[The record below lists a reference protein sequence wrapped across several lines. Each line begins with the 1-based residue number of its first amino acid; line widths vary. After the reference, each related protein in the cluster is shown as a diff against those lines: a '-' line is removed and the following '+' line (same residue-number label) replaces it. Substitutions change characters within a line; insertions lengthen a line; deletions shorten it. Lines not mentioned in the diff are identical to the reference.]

1 MILLRR
7 STMLAKTKEKDV
19 IDQLLD
25 QIDFHGMTAE
35 ELAGEN
41 GLLKKLTSRFYSK
54 ALDAEM
60 DEHLGYKKNDNAG
73 DNSGNSRNGYTSK
86 TVITDDNDTI
96 EVQVPRDRN
105 STFEPVIIPKHEKRT
120 PLFNDQIIS
129 MYSFGMSTRDIQR
142 HLQQVYGVEV
152 SPETISN
159 ITESVM
165 ADVREWQ
172 NRPLEKSYPI
182 LFLDALRVNSRQDG
196 KNINKALY
204 VALAINWEGRKE
216 VLGLWLADTEGAK
229 FWMSVLTDIKNRGVE
244 DILIACMDGLTG
256 FPDAVKAVF
265 PDTHI
270 QHCIVHM
277 IRNSTK
283 FVSYKDLKAVCR
295 DLKEVYSAIN
305 AESGHEALEEF
316 GKKWN
321 DKYPMIQASWE
332 RNWND
337 LTEFFNY
344 PKDIRRA
351 IYTTN
356 AIESLNFS
364 LRKVT
369 RNKSS
374 FPDDD
379 SIYKVMYLAIK
390 NASTRWT
397 MSIKDWG
404 LAVNQFAILFDG
416 RVPGF
421 N

>member
-1 MILLRR
+1 
-7 STMLAKTKEKDV
+7 MLSKKKAKDV
-19 IDQLLD
+19 IDRMLD

-35 ELAGEN
+35 ALAGEN
-41 GLLKKLTSRFYSK
+41 GLLKQLTSRFYSR
-54 ALDAEM
+54 ALEAEM
-60 DEHLGYKKNDNAG
+60 EAHLGYKKHDNSG
-73 DNSGNSRNGYTSK
+73 DNSGNSWNGYTQK
-86 TVITDDNDTI
+86 TVITEDNDTI
-96 EVQVPRDRN
+96 EIQVPRDRN
-105 STFEPVIIPKHEKRT
+105 STFDPVIIPKHEKRT

-204 VALAINWEGRKE
+204 VALAINWEGRNE

-265 PDTHI
+265 PNTHI

-295 DLKEVYSAIN
+295 DLKEIYSAIN

-337 LTEFFNY
+337 LIEFFNY

-374 FPDDD
+374 FPDDN

-390 NASTRWT
+390 NASARWT
-397 MSIKDWG
+397 MPIKDWG

>member
-1 MILLRR
+1 
-7 STMLAKTKEKDV
+7 MLAKKKEKDV
-19 IDQLLD
+19 IDRLLD
-25 QIDFHGMTAE
+25 QIDFHEMTAE

-41 GLLKKLTSRFYSK
+41 GLLKKLTRRFYSR

-73 DNSGNSRNGYTSK
+73 DNSGNSRNGYTTK
-86 TVITDDNDTI
+86 TVITEDNDTI
-96 EVQVPRDRN
+96 EIQVPRDRN
-105 STFEPVIIPKHEKRT
+105 SAFDPVIIPKHEKRT

-129 MYSFGMSTRDIQR
+129 MYSFGMSTRDIQC

-204 VALAINWEGRKE
+204 VALAINWEGKKE

-265 PDTHI
+265 PNTHI

-295 DLKEVYSAIN
+295 DLKEVYSAVN
-305 AESGHEALEEF
+305 AGSGHEALEEF

-332 RNWND
+332 RNWNN

-344 PKDIRRA
+344 PEDIRRA

>member
-1 MILLRR
+1 ME
-7 STMLAKTKEKDV
+7 A
-19 IDQLLD
+19 
-25 QIDFHGMTAE
+25 
-35 ELAGEN
+35 
-41 GLLKKLTSRFYSK
+41 
-54 ALDAEM
+54 
-60 DEHLGYKKNDNAG
+60 HLGYKKHDNTG
-73 DNSGNSRNGYTSK
+73 DNSGNSRNGYTTK
-86 TVITDDNDTI
+86 TVITEDNDTI
-96 EVQVPRDRN
+96 EIQVPRDRN
-105 STFEPVIIPKHEKRT
+105 STFDPVIIPKHEKRT

-152 SPETISN
+152 SAETISN

-229 FWMSVLTDIKNRGVE
+229 FWMSVLTDIKNRGTE

-265 PDTHI
+265 PNTHI

-295 DLKEVYSAIN
+295 DLKEIYSAIN

-321 DKYPMIQASWE
+321 NKYPMIQASWE

-344 PKDIRRA
+344 PKDIRRT

-374 FPDDD
+374 FPDDN

-390 NASTRWT
+390 NASARWT
-397 MSIKDWG
+397 MPIKDWG

>member
-1 MILLRR
+1 
-7 STMLAKTKEKDV
+7 MLAKKKTKEKDV
-19 IDQLLD
+19 IDLMLD

-35 ELAGEN
+35 ELSGEN
-41 GLLKKLTSRFYSK
+41 GLLKQLTSRFYSR
-54 ALDAEM
+54 ALEAEM
-60 DEHLGYKKNDNAG
+60 DSHLGYKKNDNSG

-86 TVITDDNDTI
+86 TVILENNDTI
-96 EVQVPRDRN
+96 DVQVPRDRN

-159 ITESVM
+159 ITSSVL
-165 ADVREWQ
+165 ADVRDWQ

-196 KNINKALY
+196 KNVNKALY
-204 VALAINWEGRKE
+204 VALAINWEGKKE
-216 VLGLWLADTEGAK
+216 VLGLWLANTEGAK
-229 FWMSVLTDIKNRGVE
+229 FWMSVLTDIKNRGTE

-256 FPDAVKAVF
+256 FPDAVKAIF
-265 PDTHI
+265 PETHI

-305 AESGHEALEEF
+305 AESGHEALEDF

-332 RNWND
+332 RNWNN
-337 LTEFFNY
+337 LIEFFNY
-344 PKDIRRA
+344 PKDIRKA

-356 AIESLNFS
+356 TIESLNFS

-369 RNKSS
+369 KNKSS

-379 SIYKVMYLAIK
+379 SIYKIMYLAIK

-397 MSIKDWG
+397 MPIKEWA

-416 RVPGF
+416 RVPVF

>member
-1 MILLRR
+1 
-7 STMLAKTKEKDV
+7 MLAKKKTKEKDV
-19 IDQLLD
+19 IDLMLD

-35 ELAGEN
+35 ELSGEN
-41 GLLKKLTSRFYSK
+41 GLLKQLTSRFYSR
-54 ALDAEM
+54 ALEAEM
-60 DEHLGYKKNDNAG
+60 DSHLGYKKNDNSG

-86 TVITDDNDTI
+86 TVILENNDTI
-96 EVQVPRDRN
+96 DVQVPRDRN

-159 ITESVM
+159 ITSSVL
-165 ADVREWQ
+165 ADVRDWQ

-196 KNINKALY
+196 KNVNKALY
-204 VALAINWEGRKE
+204 VALAINWEGKKE
-216 VLGLWLADTEGAK
+216 VLGLWLANTEGAK
-229 FWMSVLTDIKNRGVE
+229 FWMSVLTDIKNRGTE

-256 FPDAVKAVF
+256 FPDAVKAIF
-265 PDTHI
+265 PETHI

-305 AESGHEALEEF
+305 AESGHEALEDF

-332 RNWND
+332 RNWNN

-344 PKDIRRA
+344 PKDIRKA

-356 AIESLNFS
+356 TIESLNFS

-369 RNKSS
+369 KNKSS

-379 SIYKVMYLAIK
+379 SIYKIMYLAIK

-397 MSIKDWG
+397 MPIKEWA
-404 LAVNQFAILFDG
+404 LVVNQFAILFDG
-416 RVPGF
+416 RVPVF

>member
-1 MILLRR
+1 
-7 STMLAKTKEKDV
+7 MLAKKKEKDV
-19 IDQLLD
+19 IDRMLD

-41 GLLKKLTSRFYSK
+41 GLLKQLTRRFYSR

-60 DEHLGYKKNDNAG
+60 DEHLGYKKHDNTG
-73 DNSGNSRNGYTSK
+73 DNSGNSRNGYTTK
-86 TVITDDNDTI
+86 TVITEDNDTI
-96 EVQVPRDRN
+96 EIQVPRDRN
-105 STFEPVIIPKHEKRT
+105 STFDPVIIPKHEKRT

-152 SPETISN
+152 SAETISN

-172 NRPLEKSYPI
+172 NRPLEKTYPI

-265 PDTHI
+265 PNTHI

-295 DLKEVYSAIN
+295 DLKEIYSAIN

-321 DKYPMIQASWE
+321 NKYPMIQASWE

-344 PKDIRRA
+344 PKDVRRT

-356 AIESLNFS
+356 TIESLNFS

-374 FPDDD
+374 FPDDN

-390 NASTRWT
+390 NASARWT
-397 MSIKDWG
+397 MPIKDWG

>member
-1 MILLRR
+1 
-7 STMLAKTKEKDV
+7 MLAKKKEKDV
-19 IDQLLD
+19 IDRMLD

-41 GLLKKLTSRFYSK
+41 GLLKQLTSRFYSR
-54 ALDAEM
+54 ALEAEM
-60 DEHLGYKKNDNAG
+60 EAHLGYKKNDNAG
-73 DNSGNSRNGYTSK
+73 DNSGNSRNGYTTK
-86 TVITDDNDTI
+86 TVITEDNDTI
-96 EVQVPRDRN
+96 EIQVPRDRN

-265 PDTHI
+265 PNTHI

-295 DLKEVYSAIN
+295 DLKEVYSAVN
-305 AESGHEALEEF
+305 AGSGHEALEEF

-332 RNWND
+332 RNWNN

-344 PKDIRRA
+344 PEDIRRA

-390 NASTRWT
+390 NASARWT